1 MKIAQAFYTVPGKYS
16 LKELFYAMWILA
28 KEQGYDVFNA
38 MDVMDNHDVYE
49 ELNFKL
55 GGGSI

>member
-1 MKIAQAFYTVPGKYS
+1 
-16 LKELFYAMWILA
+16 MWILA

-49 ELNFKL
+49 ELNFTL
-55 GGGSI
+55 GSGSIYFYLYNWNCEPMHPEKVGFIF